1 MNAVS
6 AESVVTA
13 QLTAVILAGGEA
25 RRMGGQ
31 DKGLI
36 EVNGRAMVCYVA
48 EALRPHVANL
58 LISANRNQAQY
69 AKLTQCPIVADHAGL
84 NEFAN
89 RFEGPLAGMLAG
101 LSVATTEYVLFAP
114 CDSPLISAALVQRLW
129 HSLQTESAELS
140 VATDG
145 QRLQPVFALLKRS
158 LQPSLLQFLQ
168 RGDRKIDLW
177 FAQHRMAR
185 ADCADHAEFFLNIN
199 TPEEWRALEQQLHLV

>member
-1 MNAVS
+1 MN
-6 AESVVTA
+6 VTT

-48 EALRPHVANL
+48 NALRPHVMQL
-58 LISANRNQAQY
+58 FISANRNQAQY
-69 AKLTQCPIVADHAGL
+69 AELTQAPIVSDQAGL
-84 NEFAN
+84 TEFAN

-101 LSVATTEYVLFAP
+101 LSVAHTDYVLFVP
-114 CDSPLISAALVQRLW
+114 CDSPLISGELVQRLW
-129 HSLQTESAELS
+129 QALQAESAEIS

-145 QRLQPVFALLKRS
+145 KRLQPVFALIKRS

-177 FAQHRMAR
+177 FAQHRMAQV
-185 ADCADHAEFFLNIN
+185 DCSDHAEFFLNIN
-199 TPEEWRALEQQLHLV
+199 TPEERQALEQQLQLA